1 LIKIFYKYN
10 PLEELIA
17 AVNATP
23 PNKKQIRE
31 IIDKLPKNPVFDKTK
46 NEGGTQ
52 DREIKEIAESS
63 GSQNEVSLILLKQL
77 KEILSDQNP

>member
-1 LIKIFYKYN
+1 
-10 PLEELIA
+10 
-17 AVNATP
+17 
-23 PNKKQIRE
+23 
-31 IIDKLPKNPVFDKTK
+31 VFDKTK